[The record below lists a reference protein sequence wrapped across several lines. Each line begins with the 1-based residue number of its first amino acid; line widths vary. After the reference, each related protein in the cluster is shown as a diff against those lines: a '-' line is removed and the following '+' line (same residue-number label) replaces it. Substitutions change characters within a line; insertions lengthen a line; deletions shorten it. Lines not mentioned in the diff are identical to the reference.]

1 VRHILSGAVGGPPTI
16 AGELVNT
23 LRLIEKRHGDE
34 AMLSDPHWSL
44 LKLNPQKQRGYMEL
58 LQEHYPSIES
68 YFPVYRRVCRP
79 AGVRKA
85 REVVRPVYPGYVFL
99 RVVDQD
105 IRGPVSMPVSAK
117 WVRFGGRI
125 EAIPGFVINR
135 LRTLESANELVREV
149 KYVSPYAP
157 GVRVRVH
164 LPVQDIMGVVV
175 KLVRHNRALVDTPLG
190 RATVQVHT
198 LQIL

>member
-1 VRHILSGAVGGPPTI
+1 
-16 AGELVNT
+16 
-23 LRLIEKRHGDE
+23 
-34 AMLSDPHWSL
+34 MLADPHWSL

-68 YFPVYRRVCRP
+68 YFPVYSRVVRP
-79 AGVRKA
+79 HGVRKP
-85 REVVRPVYPGYVFL
+85 REVKKPVYPGYVFL
-99 RVVDQD
+99 RVSDGD
-105 IRGPVSMPVSAK
+105 LRGPVALPVSAK

-125 EAIPGFVINR
+125 EAIPSFVIQR
-135 LRTLESANELVREV
+135 LRGLEQANELVREV

-190 RATVQVHT
+190 RATVQVHA
-198 LQIL
+198 LQII